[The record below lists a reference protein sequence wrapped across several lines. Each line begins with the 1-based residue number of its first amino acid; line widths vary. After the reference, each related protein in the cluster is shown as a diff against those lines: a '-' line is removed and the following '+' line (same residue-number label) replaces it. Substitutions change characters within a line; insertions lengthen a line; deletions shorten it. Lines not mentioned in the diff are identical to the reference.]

1 MLPICLPGNRTT
13 WKNYLE
19 KTEFILLL
27 RKRQLT
33 DISVKDLSVGD
44 SSVER
49 SLLVR
54 KLSFL
59 FDENF
64 TMQKQISA
72 VCKTAYFHL
81 RNIARI
87 RKYLS
92 ESAAQSLVHAFVSS
106 RIDYC
111 NSLLSGL
118 PKNLL
123 TKLQYVQNSAASIV
137 KVGYK
142 RNVNA
147 VSVGSQRRGSKQ
159 LGCTY
164 GEMFNLF

>member
-1 MLPICLPGNRTT
+1 MLFRIMLPICLPGNRTT

-19 KTEFILLL
+19 KTGFILLG

-54 KLSFL
+54 NLGFL

-123 TKLQYVQNSAASIV
+123 TKLFRTVQPELS
-137 KVGYK
+137 
-142 RNVNA
+142 R
-147 VSVGSQRRGSKQ
+147 
-159 LGCTY
+159 
-164 GEMFNLF
+164 

>member
-19 KTEFILLL
+19 KTEFILLG

-54 KLSFL
+54 NLGFL

-87 RKYLS
+87 GKYLS

-123 TKLQYVQNSAASIV
+123 TKLQRVQNSAARIV

-147 VSVGSQRRGSKQ
+147 VSVGS
-159 LGCTY
+159 
-164 GEMFNLF
+164 

>member
-1 MLPICLPGNRTT
+1 MLFRIMLPICLPGNRTT

-19 KTEFILLL
+19 KTEFILLG

-54 KLSFL
+54 NLGFL

-92 ESAAQSLVHAFVSS
+92 ESAAQSLVHAFVS
-106 RIDYC
+106 
-111 NSLLSGL
+111 
-118 PKNLL
+118 
-123 TKLQYVQNSAASIV
+123 
-137 KVGYK
+137 
-142 RNVNA
+142 
-147 VSVGSQRRGSKQ
+147 
-159 LGCTY
+159 
-164 GEMFNLF
+164 